1 MLSFGGIAAIM
12 KNRLSPFFIVSYIIL
27 GAAGIFSSLFIRKA
41 TDYKVLGIA
50 LFALALAGF
59 AVMTIELVLF
69 YFGRMRYVARM
80 SRDISVTQRETLY
93 NFPAPAFIIDENNV
107 IVWLNSRFDKE
118 VFREKDAFGVRLD
131 DLMDINFNK
140 LFTKKG
146 TLVTYKGKYY
156 RALAVKPETN
166 DSGLTMIYFKNETD
180 FVNLDYEYRQSRP
193 SVMII
198 SVDDY
203 EDLLENARDS
213 EKAHILVEIEK
224 LVENF
229 IDSTTGV
236 TKKISNNKFFVVLE
250 ERHLSKIIENRFDI
264 LDKARKIEIGER
276 QTITLSIGV
285 GHGAKTLHE
294 SEVYARQALDM
305 CLGRGGDQ
313 AAVKTD
319 NGFEFF
325 GGVSKG
331 IEKRTK
337 VKTRIIANA
346 INDSVK
352 QSDLVLIMGHR
363 LADLDSVGS
372 AIGVCT
378 LMRQIGKKSYVVVDP
393 EENLSGVLI
402 EHINKNENDTF
413 FIPPE
418 LAISMKTEKTT
429 LIIVDTHNPEIL
441 DSVELYKM
449 FDKVIVIDHH
459 RRMVKSIENYI
470 VFYHEPYASSASEM
484 VTELVQYFGDNI
496 KLSPSIAECLMAGI
510 MLDTKNFVMRTGVR
524 TFEAAAYLK
533 RAGADTVTV
542 KTMFSTSFD
551 LYKRK
556 TDLIKKSVMYKGCAI
571 TVTDDE
577 NSDTIRIAA
586 PQAADE
592 LLYIEGV
599 KASFVVYADNGK
611 TSISARSIGEMNVQV
626 VMESIGGG
634 GHQTSAGGQLEMG
647 LDEATKKLQEAIDK
661 YYEFNEQNKLS

>member
-1 MLSFGGIAAIM
+1 M
-12 KNRLSPFFIVSYIIL
+12 KNRLSPFFIVSYLIL
-27 GAAGIFSSLFIRKA
+27 GAVGVFSSWLVRRT
-41 TDYKVLGIA
+41 TDYGSLGTVL
-50 LFALALAGF
+50 LTFALAGI
-59 AVMTIELVLF
+59 AVLTVELVLF
-69 YFGRMRYVARM
+69 YIGRMRYVARM
-80 SRDISVTQRETLY
+80 SKDISATQRETLY

-118 VFREKDAFGVRLD
+118 VFKEKDAFGARLD

-140 LFTKKG
+140 LFSKKG
-146 TLVTYKGKYY
+146 TIVTYKGRYY
-156 RALAVKPETN
+156 RASALKAETN
-166 DSGLTMIYFKNETD
+166 NSGLTMIYFKDETD

-203 EDLLENARDS
+203 DDLLENARDS

-224 LVENF
+224 LVENY
-229 IDSTTGV
+229 IDGTTGV
-236 TKKISNNKFFVVLE
+236 TKKISNNRFFAVIE
-250 ERHLSKIIENRFDI
+250 ERHLSKMIADRFDI

-276 QTITLSIGV
+276 QRVTLSIGV

-313 AAVKTD
+313 AAVKT
-319 NGFEFF
+319 NSGFEFF

-337 VKTRIIANA
+337 VKARIIANA
-346 INDSVK
+346 IKESVK
-352 QSDLVLIMGHR
+352 PSDKVFVMGHR

-378 LMRQIGKKSYVVVDP
+378 IMRQIGKKSFVVIDP
-393 EENLSGVLI
+393 DENLSGVLI
-402 EHINKNENDTF
+402 DHVNKNENETF

-418 LAISMKTEKTT
+418 LAMSMKTDNTT

-441 DSVELYKM
+441 DSVELYNM

-459 RRMVKSIENYI
+459 RRMVKSIDNSI

-496 KLSPSIAECLMAGI
+496 KLTPSIAECLLSGI

-533 RAGADTVTV
+533 KAGADTITV
-542 KTMFSTSFD
+542 RSMFSTSFD

-556 TDLIKKSVMYKGCAI
+556 TDLITNAVLYKGCAI

-592 LLYIEGV
+592 LLYIDGV
-599 KASFVVYADNGK
+599 KASFVIYSDNGK

-626 VMESIGGG
+626 VMESLGGG
-634 GHQTSAGGQLEMG
+634 GHQTMAGGQLEMRI
-647 LDEATKKLQEAIDK
+647 DEAITKLQEAIDK
-661 YYEFNEQNKLS
+661 YYIENKGA

>member
-1 MLSFGGIAAIM
+1 M
-12 KNRLSPFFIVSYIIL
+12 KNRLSPFFIISYLLISVV
-27 GAAGIFSSLFIRKA
+27 GVFSSWLVRQTTA
-41 TDYKVLGIA
+41 YKTFGTVL
-50 LFALALAGF
+50 LAVSLAGV
-59 AVMTIELVLF
+59 AVMTVEMVIF
-69 YFGRMRYVARM
+69 YIGRMRYVARM
-80 SRDISVTQRETLY
+80 SKDIAATQWETLY
-93 NFPAPAFIIDENNV
+93 NFPAPAFIIDEKNV

-118 VFREKDAFGVRLD
+118 VFKEKEAFGARLD

-140 LFTKKG
+140 LFSKKG
-146 TLVTYKGKYY
+146 TMVTYKGRYY
-156 RALAVKPETN
+156 RALGVKSETN
-166 DSGLTMIYFKNETD
+166 NSGLTMIYFKNETD
-180 FVNLDYEYRQSRP
+180 YVNLDFEYRQSRP

-229 IDSTTGV
+229 IDGTTGV
-236 TKKISNNKFFVVLE
+236 TKKISNNRFFVVLE
-250 ERHLSKIIENRFDI
+250 ERHLSKIIANRFEI
-264 LDKARKIEIGER
+264 LDRARKIEIGER
-276 QTITLSIGV
+276 QKVTLSIGV
-285 GHGAKTLHE
+285 GHGAKTLNE
-294 SEVYARQALDM
+294 SEIYARQALDM

-313 AAVKTD
+313 AAVKTQG
-319 NGFEFF
+319 GFEFF

-331 IEKRTK
+331 VEKRTK

-346 INDSVK
+346 IKEIVK
-352 QSDLVLIMGHR
+352 PSDMIFIMGHR

-372 AIGVCT
+372 AMGVCT
-378 LMRQIGKKSYVVVDP
+378 LMRQIGKKSFVVIDP

-402 EHINKNENDTF
+402 DHVNKNENETF

-418 LAISMKTEKTT
+418 LAMSMKTENTT

-459 RRMVKSIENYI
+459 RRMVKSIDNSV

-496 KLSPSIAECLMAGI
+496 KLSPSIAECLLAGI

-533 RAGADTVTV
+533 QAGADTVTV
-542 KTMFSTSFD
+542 RTMFSTSFD
-551 LYKRK
+551 LYRRK
-556 TDLIKKSVMYKGCAI
+556 TDLITNSVMYKSCAI
-571 TVTDDE
+571 TITDDE

-592 LLYIEGV
+592 LLYIDGV

-611 TSISARSIGEMNVQV
+611 TSISARSMGEMNVQI
-626 VMESIGGG
+626 VMESLGGG
-634 GHQTSAGGQLEMG
+634 GHQTMAGGQLETG
-647 LDEATKKLQEAIDK
+647 LDEAVQRLKGAIDK
-661 YYEFNEQNKLS
+661 YYEDNKER

>member
-1 MLSFGGIAAIM
+1 M
-12 KNRLSPFFIVSYIIL
+12 KNRLSPFFIVSYLIL
-27 GAAGIFSSLFIRKA
+27 TASGFFSSLFIRQS
-41 TDYKVLGIA
+41 TGYKGLGTV
-50 LFALALAGF
+50 LFAVSAAGF
-59 AVMTIELVLF
+59 VVMTVELVLF
-69 YFGRMRYVARM
+69 YIGRIKYIGRM
-80 SRDISVTQRETLY
+80 SKDISLTQRETLY

-107 IVWLNSRFDKE
+107 IVWINSRFDKE
-118 VFREKDAFGVRLD
+118 VYREKEAFGVKLD
-131 DLMDINFNK
+131 ELMDINFNK
-140 LFTKKG
+140 LFTRKG
-146 TLVTYKGKYY
+146 TLVTYKGRYY

-166 DSGLTMIYFKNETD
+166 DTGLTMIYFKNETD
-180 FVNLDYEYRQSRP
+180 YINLDYEYRQSRP

-203 EDLLENARDS
+203 EDLLENARES

-229 IDSTTGV
+229 IDGTTGV
-236 TKKISNNKFFVVLE
+236 TKKIANNRFFVVLE
-250 ERHLSKIIENRFDI
+250 ERHLLKIIGDRFEI
-264 LDKARKIEIGER
+264 LDKARKINIGER
-276 QTITLSIGV
+276 QTVTLSIGV

-294 SEVYARQALDM
+294 SEIYARQALDM

-337 VKTRIIANA
+337 IKTRIIANA
-346 INDSVK
+346 IQESVK
-352 QSDLVLIMGHR
+352 PSDMVFVMGHR
-363 LADLDSVGS
+363 LADLDSVG
-372 AIGVCT
+372 AAAGVCS

-393 EENLSGVLI
+393 EDNLSGVLI
-402 EHINKNENDTF
+402 DHVNKNENETF

-418 LAISMKTEKTT
+418 LAMSMKTDSST
-429 LIIVDTHNPEIL
+429 LIIVDTHNPDIL

-449 FDKVIVIDHH
+449 FEKVIVIDHH
-459 RRMVKSIENYI
+459 RRMVKSIDNSLI
-470 VFYHEPYASSASEM
+470 FFHEPYASSTSEM

-496 KLSPSIAECLMAGI
+496 KLSPSIAECLLSGI

-524 TFEAAAYLK
+524 TFEAAAYLRK
-533 RAGADTVTV
+533 AGADTVTV
-542 KTMFSTSFD
+542 KSMFSTSFE
-551 LYKRK
+551 LYKKK
-556 TDLIKKSVMYKGCAI
+556 TDLITNAVMYKNCAI
-571 TVTDDE
+571 TITDDE

-592 LLYIEGV
+592 LLYIEGI

-626 VMESIGGG
+626 VMESLGGG
-634 GHQTSAGGQLEMG
+634 GHQTMAGGQLEVG
-647 LDEATKKLQEAIDK
+647 LDEATQKLKGAIDK
-661 YYEFNEQNKLS
+661 YYMEQR